1 MTRSKIHCKQKRLQ
15 DIAAELNWNL
25 STVKTRL
32 RKARKDIANSLREK
46 HPDLLEA
53 YYDEED

>member
-1 MTRSKIHCKQKRLQ
+1 MIEREIKLKRLQ
-15 DIAAELNWNL
+15 DIAVDLNWNL

-32 RKARKDIANSLREK
+32 RKARKDIANTLREK

-53 YYDEED
+53 YYDED